1 MECNDASSYLI
12 WSHIICICIVS
23 PENIIPIL
31 SGMLDPF
38 EKDEKNSLGIIS
50 SPIEV
55 FRVTAKLLPYGSCEG
70 SAKFPWFSQERLPPL
85 FFKSPAAGG
94 RRGRDRQAA
103 KGSRQNK
110 IKALQLCLCRCRWGS
125 PPTAPHSLLTEVGVR
140 TYRNV
145 WKRSWGSRFAQKL
158 EEKQQASVRSPPP
171 GWWVGVGVFQ
181 WREAFGIFFFPPRRK
196 RRPGGWS
203 AFIQL
208 HNNT

>member
-1 MECNDASSYLI
+1 MVPVKVLPNSRGSHKSAYLLC
-12 WSHIICICIVS
+12 SLNLLLRVADMGETDKLQREVDRTKLKPYNCVCVS
-23 PENIIPIL
+23 VD
-31 SGMLDPF
+31 G
-38 EKDEKNSLGIIS
+38 G
-50 SPIEV
+50 SP
-55 FRVTAKLLPYGSCEG
+55 
-70 SAKFPWFSQERLPPL
+70 
-85 FFKSPAAGG
+85 
-94 RRGRDRQAA
+94 
-103 KGSRQNK
+103 
-110 IKALQLCLCRCRWGS
+110 